1 MDLDLDRG
9 SDHTSLTLPGPLVW
23 CGVVRRKLINHIITI
38 KPPLKIIKS
47 VIHEGRA
54 VAVRIFNAKEIADWD
69 LFGATN

>member
-9 SDHTSLTLPGPLVW
+9 SDHTSLTLPGPLLN
-23 CGVVRRKLINHIITI
+23 GVVRRKLINHIITI

>member
-1 MDLDLDRG
+1 MDLGLDRG
-9 SDHTSLTLPGPLVW
+9 SDHTSLTLPGPLLY
-23 CGVVRRKLINHIITI
+23 GMVRRKLINHIITI